1 MESLVLK
8 EMRDHT
14 PKRGCCD
21 KNGGLT
27 RSDCYDMGA
36 EAEEKRGTGES
47 KHGDGGASE
56 PKQPKQQEQMKT
68 MASAVTAI
76 ASAQPSAQPSDV
88 DVAHGAVRNNPRA
101 MEEAAAAMK
110 NNKGPRGIS
119 TKRDQIA
126 PSSAVDF
133 V

>member
-8 EMRDHT
+8 EMKDHT
-14 PKRGCCD
+14 PTRGCCD
-21 KNGGLT
+21 KKGGQA
-27 RSDCYDMGA
+27 RSDYSDVIRA
-36 EAEEKRGTGES
+36 EAEKKRGTGES
-47 KHGDGGASE
+47 KYGDGGASE
-56 PKQPKQQEQMKT
+56 PKQQEKMKT

-76 ASAQPSAQPSDV
+76 ASAQPSVQPSDV
-88 DVAHGAVRNNPRA
+88 DVVHGAVRNNPRA
-101 MEEAAAAMK
+101 TEEAAAAMK
-110 NNKGPRGIS
+110 KNKGPRGIS